1 MSIKYSINS
10 DLLTYSLFIILI
22 GVSGCFFSFSFC
34 FDKILVFV
42 GSIFVGLKKIL
53 ISSLSKISIK
63 LYYFLFLL
71 LILTNPVDER
81 FDLYI

>member
-10 DLLTYSLFIILI
+10 DLLAYSLFIILI

-42 GSIFVGLKKIL
+42 GSIFVGLKKNL
-53 ISSLSKISIK
+53 ISSLSKISI
-63 LYYFLFLL
+63 LNYIIFIFLT
-71 LILTNPVDER
+71 IN
-81 FDLYI
+81 IN